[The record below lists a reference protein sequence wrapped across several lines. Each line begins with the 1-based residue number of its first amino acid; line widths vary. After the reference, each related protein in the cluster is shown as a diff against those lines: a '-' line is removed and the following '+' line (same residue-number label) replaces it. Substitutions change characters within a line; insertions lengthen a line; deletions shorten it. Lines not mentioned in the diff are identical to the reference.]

1 MSLGS
6 RQISSDASRKDST
19 RYVLI
24 ADGRSALPRL
34 CFDLPILKKFVEIG
48 GIEPPRK
55 LRCVQYC
62 QHAHKWRLN
71 LLPSQWLSVRP
82 IIKTLLIA
90 CMFVLPKIR

>member
-34 CFDLPILKKFVEIG
+34 CFDL
-48 GIEPPRK
+48 
-55 LRCVQYC
+55 
-62 QHAHKWRLN
+62 
-71 LLPSQWLSVRP
+71 S
-82 IIKTLLIA
+82 
-90 CMFVLPKIR
+90 